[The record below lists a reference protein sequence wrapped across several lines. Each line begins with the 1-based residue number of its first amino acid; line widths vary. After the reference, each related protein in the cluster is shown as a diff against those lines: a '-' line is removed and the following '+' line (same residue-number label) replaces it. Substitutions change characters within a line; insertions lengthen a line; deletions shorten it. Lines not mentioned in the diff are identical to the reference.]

1 MKITFGAVLLIA
13 IIVAAFFFFRSKTGK
28 RVKTRATGTATEA
41 IIKDA
46 STPEGAK
53 AYYNEAIDAK
63 KDQYNKANQIYT
75 QMLGKITS
83 YEEQLRA
90 LQKENM
96 QLNLNINAC
105 IDKGDDE
112 GAKVYLKKQ
121 QDAEDKI
128 AVLKDTLKELRSNAI
143 AQKEMLDSALQA
155 VNDLKSERI
164 RQFLLLK
171 RRRLQNP
178 YRLLLALQTRKKTK
192 CLKLF
197 VKVSKSKKK
206 LQTVQRLHLMHLQ
219 MYSRSALIR
228 R

>member
-1 MKITFGAVLLIA
+1 MEILLL
-13 IIVAAFFFFRSKTGK
+13 
-28 RVKTRATGTATEA
+28 
-41 IIKDA
+41 KDA

-155 VNDLKSERI
+155 VNDLKSEKDKAILTLETAQVTKSLQVTPGASDKEEDKMLEVVREGI
-164 RQFLLLK
+164 KKQKEAADGTKAAFDASADVQQK
-171 RRRLQNP
+171 RLD
-178 YRLLLALQTRKKTK
+178 KKMK
-192 CLKLF
+192 DEAID
-197 VKVSKSKKK
+197 KK
-206 LQTVQRLHLMHLQ
+206 LQELKVRKGK
-219 MYSRSALIR
+219 
-228 R
+228 